1 MSVAKKRSYLTV
13 RETCIFAMLGALMFA
28 SKLLMDVLPNIHLIG
43 MLIVLFTVVFRAKAL
58 IPIYVFVTVT
68 GLYGGFAPWW
78 VPYLYIWAVLWLMT
92 MLLPR
97 SMPEAV
103 AAVAYSVVCALHGF
117 LYGILY
123 APAQALL
130 YGFNFEQTLAWI
142 AAGIAFDVTHG
153 ISNFVAGFLVL
164 PLAKVIR
171 KTLRIKA

>member
-1 MSVAKKRSYLTV
+1 
-13 RETCIFAMLGALMFA
+13 
-28 SKLLMDVLPNIHLIG
+28 
-43 MLIVLFTVVFRAKAL
+43 
-58 IPIYVFVTVT
+58 
-68 GLYGGFAPWW
+68 
-78 VPYLYIWAVLWLMT
+78 MT

-103 AAVAYSVVCALHGF
+103 AAVAYSVVCALRGF